1 MEVKTGAH
9 AQCLPLFKAWSPIIR
24 KFQNHPDTE
33 IEFRFGRAAKK
44 GFDTNIGKDTFE
56 KVLKALMK
64 YQEWE
69 KATHSK
75 STVYYFENDRRLTI
89 DEETDE
95 QVGCV
100 KKRVSVSDFELGGEA
115 FDLRLGVS
123 TEKPW
128 EYDGDEVSTEQ
139 KDKERWSFVR
149 KNLSIDVTAL
159 KGNPDDKDC
168 DEDTVYQI
176 EMEIIKPGELGSD
189 VEVFN
194 LIYKVFDILKC
205 A

>member
-1 MEVKTGAH
+1 MAVA
-9 AQCLPLFKAWSPIIR
+9 
-24 KFQNHPDTE
+24 
-33 IEFRFGRAAKK
+33 
-44 GFDTNIGKDTFE
+44 
-56 KVLKALMK
+56 
-64 YQEWE
+64 
-69 KATHSK
+69 
-75 STVYYFENDRRLTI
+75 
-89 DEETDE
+89 
-95 QVGCV
+95 
-100 KKRVSVSDFELGGEA
+100 DFELGGEA

-123 TEKPW
+123 TEQPW

-176 EMEIIKPGELGSD
+176 EMEIIKPSELGSD

-194 LIYKVFDILKC
+194 LIYKVFDIIKC
-205 A
+205 V